1 MNWKILGDTM
11 YHVKD
16 FQKIQQGNS
25 ESDSKSSKVTFKQ
38 YAWSLCLPNV
48 KLKNSSDLTDANAG
62 KVRVGS
68 HNNITLM
75 RRYKMH
81 YIFIQSRLVNQIVN
95 FLNCDIF
102 HGKSCS
108 KRDEKLEAASAI
120 YHLTGS

>member
-1 MNWKILGDTM
+1 MSWKILADTM

-25 ESDSKSSKVTFKQ
+25 ESDLKSSKVTFKQ

-48 KLKNSSDLTDANAG
+48 KLKNSSDLTDANAC
-62 KVRVGS
+62 KVPVGS
-68 HNNITLM
+68 HNNIMLM

-95 FLNCDIF
+95 FLNCI
-102 HGKSCS
+102 
-108 KRDEKLEAASAI
+108 L
-120 YHLTGS
+120 LTFFSRSLVSRIACRL

>member
-81 YIFIQSRLVNQIVN
+81 YIFVQSRLVNQIVN
-95 FLNCDIF
+95 FLNCILLTF
-102 HGKSCS
+102 FSRS
-108 KRDEKLEAASAI
+108 FASA
-120 YHLTGS
+120 